1 MVQLCIDIGG
11 TKTAFGLLNQDGALV
26 WSDRMPTRKHV
37 IGLRDMLK
45 EILSMVSE
53 PICPVI
59 GIAVPGKLCG
69 PRYDVAPGTG
79 VQLGDLEGL
88 SLLDI
93 FMPVVP
99 SGFSLFLINDALAQ
113 FAGGVLQLGID
124 RFKNKK
130 VVYLGPGT
138 GLGGG
143 VAWVSPTGTIGFHTD
158 GHFFDVMV
166 PDEKSGGLVMAEDV
180 LSGRGI
186 LARGGIDI
194 ALLTQVF
201 VSVILQI
208 HAGKFIKAKDQWS
221 DADCAYVS
229 GITDFV
235 IGGSVGTKIEGLF
248 EAVSKA
254 LPDFIRLYRVPNS
267 DVAALFGLRF
277 LMNLDAPLKCDN

>member
-1 MVQLCIDIGG
+1 MFQLCIDIGG

-26 WSDRMPTRKHV
+26 WSDQMPTRTGV
-37 IGLRDMLK
+37 VGLRGMLQ
-45 EILSMVSE
+45 EILSIIPEQIYS
-53 PICPVI
+53 VI
-59 GIAVPGKLCG
+59 GMAVPGKLLG

-88 SLLDI
+88 SLLDV
-93 FMPVVP
+93 FLPVVP

-113 FAGGVLQLGID
+113 FAGGVVQLGLD

-143 VAWVSPTGTIGFHTD
+143 VAWVSPTGTIAFHTD
-158 GHFFDVMV
+158 GHFFDLIV

-186 LARGGIDI
+186 MARGGVDI
-194 ALLTQVF
+194 ALLTRVF

-208 HAGKFIKAKDQWS
+208 HAGKFLKAKDQWP
-221 DADCAYVS
+221 DADCAYVKDIS
-229 GITDFV
+229 EFV
-235 IGGSVGTKIEGLF
+235 IGGSVGTKLEGLF

-254 LPDFIRLYRVPNS
+254 LPDFIHLHRIPDS
-267 DVAALFGLRF
+267 DVAALIGLRV
-277 LMNLDAPLKCDN
+277 LMNQDASLRCDN